1 VLILHSIDE
10 DNEDGDDK
18 MLKQK
23 ITDAIHSISDC
34 EDFQENIVTCFD
46 DTVSCAKSTFLLVI
60 QTKFQKE
67 LLLKYGNRVCM
78 MDAIYRTTKYGFPC
92 FFLTVKTSL
101 GIGRVVAT
109 IIPQNEN
116 EDMLTEGIQIL
127 KQWNPEWQPLYFMMD
142 KSTVELNAVGNVF
155 PSCFRLLCDF
165 RRAQAW
171 QRWVSK
177 SANGV
182 TSRDKDNMVL
192 TYLKKLAY
200 AITGKFVVSVK

>member
-1 VLILHSIDE
+1 MATTLFY
-10 DNEDGDDK
+10 DG
-18 MLKQK
+18 
-23 ITDAIHSISDC
+23 
-34 EDFQENIVTCFD
+34 
-46 DTVSCAKSTFLLVI
+46 
-60 QTKFQKE
+60 
-67 LLLKYGNRVCM
+67 
-78 MDAIYRTTKYGFPC
+78 
-92 FFLTVKTSL
+92 
-101 GIGRVVAT
+101 
-109 IIPQNEN
+109 
-116 EDMLTEGIQIL
+116 
-127 KQWNPEWQPLYFMMD
+127 

-165 RRAQAW
+165 HRAQAW